1 MMKVILSCLLL
12 AVSVG
17 GWAQNVPSEITSRKP
32 FASGPSVVGIF
43 EGRGACQE
51 LAKELGISVS
61 PDCFKTKWSLT
72 LYQDSTTKR
81 PTIYELDGSFYRTN
95 PRNGTWQIFKG
106 TQADPQATVFQLNS
120 DKPNETIYLLKG
132 DDNVLFFLD
141 KNKNFLV
148 GTEFCSYTLNRVVRK
163 N

>member
-1 MMKVILSCLLL
+1 MIKLILSCLLF
-12 AVSVG
+12 AVSVVG
-17 GWAQNVPSEITSRKP
+17 LAQNVPSEITSRKP

-61 PDCFKTKWSLT
+61 PDCFKTKWGLT
-72 LYQDSTTKR
+72 LYQDSVSRTPTT
-81 PTIYELDGSFYRTN
+81 YDLEGSFYRAN
-95 PRNGTWQIFKG
+95 PRKGMWQIIKG

-120 DKPNETIYLLKG
+120 DKPNETIFLLKG

-148 GTEFCSYTLNRVVRK
+148 GTEFCSYTLNRVKHK

>member
-1 MMKVILSCLLL
+1 MKVILSCLLL
-12 AVSVG
+12 VVSVG
-17 GWAQNVPSEITSRKP
+17 SWAQNVPSEITSRKP

-72 LYQDSTTKR
+72 LYQDPATQQ
-81 PTIYELDGSFYRTN
+81 PTIYDLEGTFYRAN
-95 PRNGTWQIFKG
+95 PRKGTWQIIKG

-148 GTEFCSYTLNRVVRK
+148 GTEFCSYTLNRAVRK
-163 N
+163 H